1 MHPKDYSYTLIGNAM
16 LRVNTKDPKQTFKSL
31 CRYFIEK
38 TINRIS
44 ENRSAIG
51 FPALSIPDRF
61 MKIKGNYCIHFDD
74 FDTVICCSA
83 DTVPQRWHVLTKYR
97 LSDECIADLAM
108 SEILHYCQFALDE
121 SEYNL
126 VEWESIFV
134 RSDPN
139 GPAFPTEEIFIKLKH
154 IRDDKRANRNSI
166 PGEIFFPYKHIEKI
180 RSIFPFGFYK
190 EGQNLYEHDLC
201 GTIQLTERTSIEF
214 VSREMCESV
223 FVGELLQHETT
234 RRILSKNKGSQSI
247 KEQRSLA
254 LDGCKIEGLDP
265 QPMMSFFDVGYFN
278 FAPRKGK
285 SEKNTQRNNKAIN
298 SMQQEKDALALKAAR
313 YEKRIAELEQKLD
326 KNNAELLAAKKSCEK
341 PSQKKELKKKEDS
354 RTGQFR
360 EMEKTLRYLKQENE
374 KIRKINEHL
383 MNCRNRPQR
392 MEKIPE
398 WIKTTFEGRIELH
411 ERAVRMLSKGENS
424 AISID
429 ILCDALE
436 YLAQEYLDVLQGK
449 ISPDEANKICAY
461 KYQRPFRVIPTGS
474 AYRTYSDYN
483 IVIDKI
489 NHFLDLHLTWGV
501 NVENL
506 IRIYFFYD
514 KNVKK
519 IIIGSLPRHLPV
531 LTINA

>member
-1 MHPKDYSYTLIGNAM
+1 MHPKDYSYTLIGNAKFG
-16 LRVNTKDPKQTFKSL
+16 VNNKIPEQTVKSL
-31 CRYFIEK
+31 CRLIIQD
-38 TINRIS
+38 TIDCICA
-44 ENRSAIG
+44 NRSSIG
-51 FPALSIPDRF
+51 FPGLSIPDRF
-61 MKIKGNYCIHFDD
+61 MKIKGNYCVHFDD

-97 LSDECIADLAM
+97 LPDECITDLAI
-108 SEILHYCQFALDE
+108 SEILHYYQLAVDE
-121 SEYNL
+121 SDNIISG
-126 VEWESIFV
+126 WESFFLYA
-134 RSDPN
+134 DPN
-139 GPAFPTEEIFIKLKH
+139 GPVFRAEEIITKLKH
-154 IRDDKRANRNSI
+154 TSNGGGQTGYNSI
-166 PGEIFFPYKHIEKI
+166 LEP
-180 RSIFPFGFYK
+180 SIFENRHISNILSVLPLDDYK
-190 EGQNLYEHDLC
+190 LSQNLYERNLC
-201 GTIQLTERTSIEF
+201 YSAQLTKAIRVKIGSENRWASVGRDMLF
-214 VSREMCESV
+214 CESI
-223 FVGELLQHETT
+223 
-234 RRILSKNKGSQSI
+234 RRFLSKNKGPRNI

-254 LDGCKIEGLDP
+254 LDGCKIAGFDP

-278 FAPRKGK
+278 FAPRKEK
-285 SEKNTQRNNKAIN
+285 SEKNTQRSNKAIN
-298 SMQQEKDALALKAAR
+298 AMQQEKDVLAQKAAH

-354 RTGQFR
+354 RTGQLR
-360 EMEKTLRYLKQENE
+360 EMEKTIRYLKQENE

-392 MEKIPE
+392 MDKIPE

-411 ERAVRMLSKGENS
+411 ERAVRMLSKEENS

-483 IVIDKI
+483 IVIDKT

-501 NVENL
+501 NVETL